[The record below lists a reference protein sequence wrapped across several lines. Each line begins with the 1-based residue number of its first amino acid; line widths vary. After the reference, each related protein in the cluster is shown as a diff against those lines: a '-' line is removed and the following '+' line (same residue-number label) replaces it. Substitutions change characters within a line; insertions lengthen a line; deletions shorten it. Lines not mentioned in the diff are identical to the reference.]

1 MKIEKLGPYR
11 IERQIGKGGMGA
23 VYAAV
28 YEGAGSAAGTRV
40 AIKAL
45 APQLAMEDGF
55 RERFEAEIDSLKQL
69 RHEGIVR
76 LYGYGEQDGI
86 LFYSMEL
93 VEGTSLEEEIN
104 KGRRFTW
111 HETLPIGIQVC
122 RALKHAHDHG
132 VIHRDIKPANLMLT
146 KDESH
151 QDRRLRHRAALRRQP
166 AHDCRRRSRHSRLHV
181 ARAS

>member
-28 YEGAGSAAGTRV
+28 YEGAGSGAGTRV

-45 APQLAMEDGF
+45 SPQLAMEEGF
-55 RERFEAEIDSLKQL
+55 RERFEAEIESLKQL

-76 LYGYGEQDGI
+76 LYGYGEQDGV

-104 KGRRFTW
+104 KGRRFNW
-111 HETLPIGIQVC
+111 QET
-122 RALKHAHDHG
+122 
-132 VIHRDIKPANLMLT
+132 
-146 KDESH
+146 
-151 QDRRLRHRAALRRQP
+151 
-166 AHDCRRRSRHSRLHV
+166 
-181 ARAS
+181 